1 MIHPHTSSPQFANGE
16 IIYHV
21 FQRSFYDSN
30 NDKHG
35 DLTGLKQQLPYLSN
49 LGITSILITPL
60 FASPYY
66 HNYFADNFDS
76 VDPAYGTM
84 SEYFDFV
91 DAVHQLG
98 MKLYLDMEIQYVTE
112 NHIWFKDSFKNP
124 SSPYSDYVLYQDN
137 ENNNPETIIFDTSG
151 LLGYDGIYKNI
162 TTVNLLNPNVQ
173 SYFLQMFHYWMD
185 PLGNNSFNH
194 GADGF
199 RLDHMM
205 DTLDNKDSLK
215 ELFSKFWKPLISSL
229 KNLNPAIQFIA
240 EQTDW
245 GSFGQEYIT
254 EAGADKVFAFPLWEA
269 LLTFNKDK
277 IASAAEQTFSLSK
290 DQSQNIVFIENH
302 DTHRFATTAD
312 NHPGKLKVGA
322 ALNLLLGGTP
332 AVYYGQEIGMTGSG
346 GFGKYGNSDGNDIPR
361 REAFRWYREISQ
373 KGMALWYKDSGPWW
387 DDSALHT
394 QEPLAAEEQ
403 IKDAASLWSYY
414 QKLIQLKKNNPALA
428 IGQFRNLNNSSSNVL
443 SFLRESPQQTVMV
456 LVNLSGTK
464 ERVWI
469 RGSRHSKTKKQYPLL
484 LGNIQA
490 KSVSRGI
497 YADMPPHYT
506 GVWEWD

>member
-1 MIHPHTSSPQFANGE
+1 MINSSGNTLLTDKTE

-35 DLTGLKQQLPYLSN
+35 DITGLKQQLPYLRD

-66 HNYFADNFDS
+66 HNYFADDFES
-76 VDPAYGTM
+76 IDPAYGTM

-91 DAVHQLG
+91 DTVHDYG

-124 SSPYSDYVLYQDN
+124 SSPYSNHVLYQDS
-137 ENNNPETIIFDTSG
+137 ENINPETIIFNTNG
-151 LLGYDGIYKNI
+151 LLGYDGVYKNI
-162 TTVNLLNPNVQ
+162 TTVNMLNPVVQ
-173 SYFLQMFHYWMD
+173 AYFLHLFQYWID

-205 DTLDNKDSLK
+205 DKLDNKDNLK
-215 ELFSKFWKPLISSL
+215 DLFSKFWGPLIRSV
-229 KNLNPAIQFIA
+229 KKINPEIIFIA

-269 LLTFNKDK
+269 ILTFNKEK
-277 IASAAEQTFSLSK
+277 IASVAEQTFAHSN
-290 DQSQNIVFIENH
+290 DQSQNIVFVENH
-302 DTHRFATTAD
+302 DTHRFATTVD
-312 NHPGKLKVGA
+312 NHKGKMKVGA
-322 ALNLLLGGTP
+322 SLNLLLGGTP
-332 AVYYGQEIGMTGSG
+332 AIYYGQEIGMTGSG

-361 REAFRWYREISQ
+361 REAFQWY
-373 KGMALWYKDSGPWW
+373 KDFTKNGMALWYKDSGPWW
-387 DDSALHT
+387 EDSALHT
-394 QEPLAAEEQ
+394 QEIIAAEEQ
-403 IKDAASLWSYY
+403 VKDPASLWKYY
-414 QKLIQLKKNNPALA
+414 QKLIQLKNSNPALA
-428 IGQFRNLNNSSSNVL
+428 TGQYKKLDNNSTNVF
-443 SFLRESPQQTVMV
+443 SFMRISEQQSVIV
-456 LVNLSGTK
+456 LINLSDTK

-469 RGSRHSKTKKQYPLL
+469 QAGQHKKQKKKYRTL
-484 LGNIQA
+484 LGNLSV
-490 KSVSRGI
+490 KSVPRGI
-497 YADMPPHYT
+497 YVDMPAYFT
-506 GVWEWD
+506 GVWEWL

>member
-1 MIHPHTSSPQFANGE
+1 MINSSGNTSSNNKAE

-35 DLTGLKQQLPYLSN
+35 DLTGLKQQLPYLQE

-60 FASPYY
+60 FVSPYY
-66 HNYFADNFDS
+66 HNYFADDFEAI
-76 VDPAYGTM
+76 DPAYGTM

-91 DAVHQLG
+91 DAVHDNG

-112 NHIWFKDSFKNP
+112 THIWFKDSFKNP
-124 SSPYSDYVLYQDN
+124 SSEYSKHILYQDK
-137 ENNNPETIIFDTSG
+137 ENNNPETIIFNTSG

-162 TTVNLLNPNVQ
+162 TTVNLLNPAVQ
-173 SYFLQMFHYWMD
+173 TYFLHLFQYWVD
-185 PLGNNSFNH
+185 PLGNNSFCH

-215 ELFSKFWKPLISSL
+215 ELFSKFWKPLISRI
-229 KNLNPAIQFIA
+229 KKINPEILFIA

-245 GSFGQEYIT
+245 GSFGKEYIT

-269 LLTFNKDK
+269 VLSFNKEK
-277 IASAAEQTFSLSK
+277 IASVAEQTFALST
-290 DQSQNIVFIENH
+290 DQLQNIVFVENH
-302 DTHRFATTAD
+302 DTHRFATTVD
-312 NHPGKLKVGA
+312 NHQGRLRAGA

-332 AVYYGQEIGMTGSG
+332 AIYYGQEIGMTGSG

-361 REAFRWYREISQ
+361 REAFHWYKDITQ
-373 KGMALWYKDSGPWW
+373 KGMAVWYKDSGPWW

-394 QEPLAAEEQ
+394 QDIIAAEEQ
-403 IKDAASLWSYY
+403 IKDPVSLWKYY
-414 QKLIQLKKNNPALA
+414 QKLIQLKKTNPALA
-428 IGQFRNLNNSSSNVL
+428 SGQYKKLENNSSNIF
-443 SFLRESPQQTVMV
+443 SFYRVSEQQNIMV
-456 LVNLSGTK
+456 LINLSDSK

-469 RGSRHSKTKKQYPLL
+469 QKELYSKRKKNYHILF
-484 LGNIQA
+484 GNLSV
-490 KSVSRGI
+490 KSVPRGI
-497 YADMPPHYT
+497 YVDMPAYFT
-506 GVWEWD
+506 GVWELT